1 MVPEP
6 APSARMK
13 ACPDRHPI
21 GSMRALCPDKLRT
34 FITEIYLQMGVPSA
48 PAAHLADTL
57 VMADL
62 WGHSSHGV
70 MRTFWY
76 GARFAS
82 GATQTDIDPR
92 IITDTGPLLALDGGD
107 GIGQWII
114 QQAVDLALARAAS
127 FGIAAISI
135 GRSGHFGTA
144 MYFTRQLAEAGMIGF
159 LATNASPAVPPHG
172 GSDKLIGNNPQSWAA
187 PTGLET
193 PFILD
198 FAHSAVARGKIY
210 LAGEKGEAI
219 PPDWALDGDGNPT
232 TDASA
237 AIAGTLLPMAGH
249 KGAGLAAMMDVLGG
263 VLSASGHGP
272 DIAGPYVADRRSGS
286 GHLLIAI
293 NIASLRSL
301 DDFTA
306 EMQQMIGRWKS
317 SRRQPG
323 VAEILY
329 PGEPEFRHEQAARAG
344 GLALP
349 EKMVLRLIDEARALG
364 VTADPDSL
372 ALHI

>member
-1 MVPEP
+1 MHL
-6 APSARMK
+6 
-13 ACPDRHPI
+13 CHPVDPMLSI
-21 GSMRALCPDKLRT
+21 CPDKLSA
-34 FITEIYLQMGVPSA
+34 FITEVYLKMGVPAA

-82 GATQTDIDPR
+82 EATKIAADPH

-107 GIGQWII
+107 GIGQWIT
-114 QQAVDLALARAAS
+114 QKAVDLALDRAAT
-127 FGIAAISI
+127 FGIAAVNV
-135 GRSGHFGTA
+135 RNSGHFGTS

-172 GSDKLIGNNPQSWAA
+172 GVEKLIGNNPQSWAA
-187 PTGLET
+187 PTGLEA
-193 PFILD
+193 PVVLD

-210 LAGEKGEAI
+210 LAREKGEAI
-219 PPDWALDGDGNPT
+219 PPGWALDSDGHST

-272 DIAGPYVADRRSGS
+272 GVAGPYIADRRSGS

-293 NIASLRSL
+293 NIASLRQP
-301 DDFTA
+301 DEFTA
-306 EMQQMIGRWKS
+306 EMQQMIARWKS

-323 VAEILY
+323 ITDILY
-329 PGEPEFRHEQAARAG
+329 PGEPEYRHEQAARAS

-349 EKMVLRLIDEARALG
+349 EDMMMRLIEEARSHG
-364 VTADPDSL
+364 VTTDPDAL
-372 ALHI
+372 AFPG

>member
-1 MVPEP
+1 MFSV
-6 APSARMK
+6 
-13 ACPDRHPI
+13 
-21 GSMRALCPDKLRT
+21 CPDKLRA
-34 FITEIYLQMGVPSA
+34 FITEIYLKMGVPAA

-82 GATQTDIDPR
+82 GATQIAAEPHLV
-92 IITDTGPLLALDGGD
+92 TDTGPLLSLDGGD
-107 GIGQWII
+107 GIGQWIT
-114 QQAVDLALARAAS
+114 QTAVDLAKDRAAT
-127 FGIAAISI
+127 FGIAAVSV
-135 GRSGHFGTA
+135 RNSGHFGTS

-172 GSDKLIGNNPQSWAA
+172 GVEKLIGNNPQSWAA

-210 LAGEKGEAI
+210 LSREKGDSI
-219 PPDWALDGDGNPT
+219 PADWALDADGNPT
-232 TDASA
+232 TDASE

-263 VLSASGHGP
+263 VLSASAHGP
-272 DIAGPYVADRRSGS
+272 DVAGPYIADRRSGS
-286 GHLLIAI
+286 GHLLMAI
-293 NIASLRSL
+293 NIASLRQL
-301 DDFTA
+301 DEFTD
-306 EMQQMIGRWKS
+306 EMQQMITRWKS

-323 VAEILY
+323 VEDILY
-329 PGEPEFRHEQAARAG
+329 PGEPEFRHEQAARAT
-344 GLALP
+344 GLGLP
-349 EKMVLRLIDEARALG
+349 EEMMIRLIEEARSLG
-364 VTADPDSL
+364 VTSDPDSL
-372 ALHI
+372 AFQA

>member
-1 MVPEP
+1 MFSV
-6 APSARMK
+6 
-13 ACPDRHPI
+13 
-21 GSMRALCPDKLRT
+21 CPDKLRA
-34 FITEIYLQMGVPSA
+34 FITEIYLKMGVPAA

-82 GATQTDIDPR
+82 GATQIAAEPHLV
-92 IITDTGPLLALDGGD
+92 TDTGPLLALDGGD
-107 GIGQWII
+107 GIGQWIT
-114 QQAVDLALARAAS
+114 QTAVDLAKDRAAT
-127 FGIAAISI
+127 FGIAAVSV
-135 GRSGHFGTA
+135 RNSGHFGTS

-172 GSDKLIGNNPQSWAA
+172 SVEKLIGNNPQSWAA

-210 LAGEKGEAI
+210 LAREKGESI
-219 PPDWALDGDGNPT
+219 PADWALDADGNPT
-232 TDASA
+232 TDASE

-263 VLSASGHGP
+263 VLSASAHGP
-272 DIAGPYVADRRSGS
+272 DVAGPYIADRRSGS
-286 GHLLIAI
+286 GHLLMAI
-293 NIASLRSL
+293 NIASLRQL
-301 DDFTA
+301 DEFTD
-306 EMQQMIGRWKS
+306 EMQQMITRWKS

-323 VAEILY
+323 VEDILY
-329 PGEPEFRHEQAARAG
+329 PGEPEFRHEQAAHAS
-344 GLALP
+344 GLGLP
-349 EKMVLRLIDEARALG
+349 EEMMIRLIEEARSLG
-364 VTADPDSL
+364 VTSDPDSL
-372 ALHI
+372 AFQA

>member
-1 MVPEP
+1 MFSV
-6 APSARMK
+6 
-13 ACPDRHPI
+13 
-21 GSMRALCPDKLRT
+21 CPDKLRA
-34 FITEIYLQMGVPSA
+34 FITEIYLKMGVPAA

-82 GATQTDIDPR
+82 GATQIAAEPHLV
-92 IITDTGPLLALDGGD
+92 TDTGPLLALDGGD
-107 GIGQWII
+107 GIGQWIT
-114 QQAVDLALARAAS
+114 QTAVDLAKDRAAT
-127 FGIAAISI
+127 FGIAAVSV
-135 GRSGHFGTA
+135 RNSGHFGTS

-172 GSDKLIGNNPQSWAA
+172 GVEKLIGNNPQSWAA

-210 LAGEKGEAI
+210 LAREKGESI
-219 PPDWALDGDGNPT
+219 PADWALDADGNPT
-232 TDASA
+232 TDASE

-272 DIAGPYVADRRSGS
+272 DVAGPYIADRRSGS
-286 GHLLIAI
+286 GHLLMAI
-293 NIASLRSL
+293 NIASLRQL
-301 DDFTA
+301 DEFTD
-306 EMQQMIGRWKS
+306 EMQQMITRLKS

-323 VAEILY
+323 VEDILY
-329 PGEPEFRHEQAARAG
+329 PGEPEFRHEQAARAT
-344 GLALP
+344 GLGLP
-349 EKMVLRLIDEARALG
+349 EEMMIRLIEEARSLG
-364 VTADPDSL
+364 VTSDPDSL
-372 ALHI
+372 AFQA

>member
-1 MVPEP
+1 MFSV
-6 APSARMK
+6 
-13 ACPDRHPI
+13 
-21 GSMRALCPDKLRT
+21 CPDKLRA
-34 FITEIYLQMGVPSA
+34 FITEIYLKMGVPAA

-82 GATQTDIDPR
+82 GATQIAAEPHLV
-92 IITDTGPLLALDGGD
+92 TDTGPLLALDGGD
-107 GIGQWII
+107 GIGQWIT
-114 QQAVDLALARAAS
+114 QTAVDLAKDRAAT
-127 FGIAAISI
+127 FGIAAVSV
-135 GRSGHFGTA
+135 RNSGHFGTS

-172 GSDKLIGNNPQSWAA
+172 AVEKLIGNNPQSWAA

-210 LAGEKGEAI
+210 LAREKGESI
-219 PPDWALDGDGNPT
+219 PADWALDADGNPT
-232 TDASA
+232 TDASE

-263 VLSASGHGP
+263 VLSASAHGP
-272 DIAGPYVADRRSGS
+272 DVAGPYIADRRSGS
-286 GHLLIAI
+286 GHLLMAI
-293 NIASLRSL
+293 NIASLRQL
-301 DDFTA
+301 DEFTD
-306 EMQQMIGRWKS
+306 EMQQMITRWKS

-323 VAEILY
+323 VEDILY
-329 PGEPEFRHEQAARAG
+329 PGEPEFRHEQAARAT
-344 GLALP
+344 GLGLP
-349 EKMVLRLIDEARALG
+349 EEMMIRLIEEARSLG
-364 VTADPDSL
+364 VTSDPDSL
-372 ALHI
+372 AFQA

>member
-1 MVPEP
+1 MFSV
-6 APSARMK
+6 
-13 ACPDRHPI
+13 
-21 GSMRALCPDKLRT
+21 CPDKLRA
-34 FITEIYLQMGVPSA
+34 FITEIYLKMGVPAA

-82 GATQTDIDPR
+82 GATQIAAEPHLV
-92 IITDTGPLLALDGGD
+92 TDTGPLLALDGGD
-107 GIGQWII
+107 GIGQWIT
-114 QQAVDLALARAAS
+114 QTAVDLAKDRAAT
-127 FGIAAISI
+127 FGIAAVSV
-135 GRSGHFGTA
+135 RNSGHFGTS

-172 GSDKLIGNNPQSWAA
+172 GVEKLIGNNPQSWAA

-210 LAGEKGEAI
+210 LAREKGESI
-219 PPDWALDGDGNPT
+219 PADWALDADGNPT
-232 TDASA
+232 TDASE

-263 VLSASGHGP
+263 VLSASAHGP
-272 DIAGPYVADRRSGS
+272 DVAGPYIANRRSGS
-286 GHLLIAI
+286 GHLLMAI
-293 NIASLRSL
+293 NIASLRQL
-301 DDFTA
+301 DEFTN
-306 EMQQMIGRWKS
+306 EMQQMITRWKS

-323 VAEILY
+323 VEDILY
-329 PGEPEFRHEQAARAG
+329 PGEPEFRHEQAARAT
-344 GLALP
+344 GLGLP
-349 EKMVLRLIDEARALG
+349 EEMMIRLIEEARSLG
-364 VTADPDSL
+364 VTSDPDSL
-372 ALHI
+372 AFQA

>member
-1 MVPEP
+1 MFSV
-6 APSARMK
+6 
-13 ACPDRHPI
+13 
-21 GSMRALCPDKLRT
+21 CPDKLRA
-34 FITEIYLQMGVPSA
+34 FITKIYLKMGVPAA

-82 GATQTDIDPR
+82 GATHIAAEPHLV
-92 IITDTGPLLALDGGD
+92 TDTGPLLALDGGD
-107 GIGQWII
+107 GIGQWIT
-114 QQAVDLALARAAS
+114 QTAVDLAKDRAAT
-127 FGIAAISI
+127 FGIAAVSV
-135 GRSGHFGTA
+135 RNSGHFGTS

-172 GSDKLIGNNPQSWAA
+172 GVEKLIGNNPQSWAA

-210 LAGEKGEAI
+210 LAREKGESI
-219 PPDWALDGDGNPT
+219 PADWALDADGNPT
-232 TDASA
+232 TDASE

-263 VLSASGHGP
+263 VLSASAHGP
-272 DIAGPYVADRRSGS
+272 DVAGPYIADRRSGS
-286 GHLLIAI
+286 GHLLMAI
-293 NIASLRSL
+293 NIASLRQL
-301 DDFTA
+301 DEFTD
-306 EMQQMIGRWKS
+306 EMQQMITRWKS

-323 VAEILY
+323 VEDILY
-329 PGEPEFRHEQAARAG
+329 PGEPEFRHEQAARAT
-344 GLALP
+344 GLGLP
-349 EKMVLRLIDEARALG
+349 EEMMIRLIEEARSLG
-364 VTADPDSL
+364 VTSDPDSL
-372 ALHI
+372 AFQA

>member
-1 MVPEP
+1 MFSV
-6 APSARMK
+6 
-13 ACPDRHPI
+13 
-21 GSMRALCPDKLRT
+21 CPDKLRA
-34 FITEIYLQMGVPSA
+34 FITEIYLKMGVPAA

-82 GATQTDIDPR
+82 GATQIAAEPHLV
-92 IITDTGPLLALDGGD
+92 TDTGPLLALDGGD
-107 GIGQWII
+107 GIGQWIN
-114 QQAVDLALARAAS
+114 QTAVDLAKDRAAT
-127 FGIAAISI
+127 FGIAAVSV
-135 GRSGHFGTA
+135 RNSGHFGTS

-172 GSDKLIGNNPQSWAA
+172 GVEKLIGNNPQSWAA

-210 LAGEKGEAI
+210 LAREKGESI
-219 PPDWALDGDGNPT
+219 PADWALDADGNPT
-232 TDASA
+232 TDASE

-263 VLSASGHGP
+263 VLSASAHGP
-272 DIAGPYVADRRSGS
+272 DVAGPYIADRRSGS
-286 GHLLIAI
+286 GHLLMAI
-293 NIASLRSL
+293 NIASLRQL
-301 DDFTA
+301 DEFTD
-306 EMQQMIGRWKS
+306 EMQQMITRWKS

-323 VAEILY
+323 VEDILY
-329 PGEPEFRHEQAARAG
+329 PGEPEFRHEQAARAT
-344 GLALP
+344 GLGLP
-349 EKMVLRLIDEARALG
+349 EEMMIRLIEEARSLG
-364 VTADPDSL
+364 VTSDPDSL
-372 ALHI
+372 AFQA

>member
-1 MVPEP
+1 VFRSRHLV
-6 APSARMK
+6 SAMSPF
-13 ACPDRHPI
+13 CPDRL
-21 GSMRALCPDKLRT
+21 AA
-34 FITEIYLQMGVPSA
+34 FITDIYLAMGVPAA

-82 GATQTDIDPR
+82 GVTRHDTEPLIV
-92 IITDTGPLLALDGGD
+92 TDTGPLLALDGGD
-107 GIGQWII
+107 GIGQWIT
-114 QQAVDLALARAAS
+114 QQAVDLAMARAAR
-127 FGIAAISI
+127 FGIAAVSI
-135 GRSGHFGTA
+135 RHSGHFGTA

-172 GSDKLIGNNPQSWAA
+172 GAEKLIGNNPQSWAA
-187 PTGLET
+187 PTGLDT

-210 LAGEKGEAI
+210 LAREKGETI
-219 PPDWALDGDGNPT
+219 PSDWALDADGAPT
-232 TDASA
+232 TDPAA

-272 DIAGPYVADRRSGS
+272 GVVGPYIADRRSGS

-293 NIASLRSL
+293 NIASLRPV
-301 DDFTA
+301 DEFTG
-306 EMQQMIGRWKS
+306 EMQQMIGRWKA
-317 SRRQPG
+317 SRRQSG
-323 VAEILY
+323 VEEILY
-329 PGEPEFRHEQAARAG
+329 PGEPEHRHETMARAS

-349 EKMVLRLIDEARALG
+349 EEMMARLIAEAHTLG
-364 VTADPDSL
+364 VTGDPEGL
-372 ALHI
+372 AFQA